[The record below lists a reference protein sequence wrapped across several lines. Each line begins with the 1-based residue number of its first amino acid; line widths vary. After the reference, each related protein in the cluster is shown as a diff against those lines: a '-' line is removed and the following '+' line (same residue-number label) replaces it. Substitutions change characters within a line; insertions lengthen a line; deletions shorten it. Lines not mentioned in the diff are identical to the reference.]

1 MGNKRLRSGMRS
13 GLRFGEREAAVVVG
27 VLRVCCARVV
37 RLVCG
42 ALAVRDWYPYAACL
56 CRLSK
61 R

>member
-42 ALAVRDWYPYAACL
+42 ALAVRDWYC
-56 CRLSK
+56 
-61 R
+61 